1 MPAEPLLTVTIDRFV
16 SVPGKGLVRLVGAA
30 GSEPPPPV
38 SAELQPIYLA
48 LRHGDLARAR
58 SLIDALEPARNEINH
73 ITALRVFA
81 QMLSGELTAAHDLAL
96 TLDESAFAHNT
107 VRSAYAA
114 VLLVAGENDEAARL
128 LEEVLQED
136 SRHEIARYVYAL
148 WRAQCGE
155 LQSAHD
161 LLVSLCRDYPDHALA
176 RLQLGQVLMAAGDVA
191 RAGTLFEAAI
201 DGAPM
206 LAQGWE
212 RFAALLV
219 VGGQPQEAL
228 QVAKRGLSWHPGSR
242 PLLEILARSALA
254 VGAFDIAVDA
264 TRLVLVTCDDD
275 PVAYANYAVA
285 LTAANR
291 RETALTTLREAIARF
306 PDDEPLQQLRGE
318 IEGVSR

>member
-1 MPAEPLLTVTIDRFV
+1 MTVTIDRFV
-16 SVPGKGLVRLVGAA
+16 LVPGKGLVRLAA
-30 GSEPPPPV
+30 ADGSEPPPPV
-38 SAELQPIYLA
+38 SDDLRPVYLA

-58 SLIDALEPARNEINH
+58 SLLDALVPEPAELNH
-73 ITALRVFA
+73 VAALRVFA
-81 QMLSGELTAAHDLAL
+81 QMLAGELTAAHDLAL
-96 TLDESAFAHNT
+96 QLDEQAFAHNT

-114 VLLVAGENDEAARL
+114 VLLVAGENEEAARL
-128 LEEVLQED
+128 LEEVLNED
-136 SRHEIARYVYAL
+136 PRHEIARYVYAL
-148 WRAQCGE
+148 WRAQSGE

-212 RFAALLV
+212 RFASLLV

-228 QVAKRGLSWHPGSR
+228 LVAKRGLSWHPGSR

-264 TRLVLVTCDDD
+264 TRLVLATCDDD
-275 PVAYANYAVA
+275 PVAFANYAVA

-291 RETALTTLREAIARF
+291 RDSALVTLRDAIGRF
-306 PDDEPLQQLRGE
+306 PNDDPLRQLKSE
-318 IEGVSR
+318 IEGATR